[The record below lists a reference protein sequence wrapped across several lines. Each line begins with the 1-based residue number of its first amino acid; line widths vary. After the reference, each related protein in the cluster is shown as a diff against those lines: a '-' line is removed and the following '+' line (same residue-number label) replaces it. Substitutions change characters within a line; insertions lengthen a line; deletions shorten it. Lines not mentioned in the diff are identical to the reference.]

1 MPENTHYIW
10 FAIAFIFLIA
20 EISLPSFFC
29 AALALAA
36 FICAFLILFIKQI
49 SFLNLILIFSGLSLL
64 IFFSLRKWYLNFIV
78 NKKSEVK
85 FGFESL
91 IGKKGLITK
100 SVLKEEFGYL
110 KIDGDQWRAYSDE
123 QLIKEGQQAEII
135 KVEGNTVKIKSV

>member
-1 MPENTHYIW
+1 MPEDTHYIW

-49 SFLNLILIFSGLSLL
+49 SLLNLILIFSGLSLL

>member
-1 MPENTHYIW
+1 MPEDTHYIW

-123 QLIKEGQQAEII
+123 EIIKEGQQAEII

>member
-49 SFLNLILIFSGLSLL
+49 SLLNLILIFSGLSLL
-64 IFFSLRKWYLNFIV
+64 IFFSLRKWYLNFMV

-100 SVLKEEFGYL
+100 SVLKKEFGYL

-123 QLIKEGQQAEII
+123 EIIKEGQQAEII

>member
-123 QLIKEGQQAEII
+123 EIIKEGQQAEII